1 MRAFNEIQLMALLSA
16 AVISPEVGA
25 D

>member
-16 AVISPEVGA
+16 TTIFPKVGA